1 MTKHIEIVNV
11 KGFILR
17 GYLELPENAKRIVC
31 MFHGFTGKSKSQ
43 MLSYRDNPLDKLD
56 ILVKNKIP
64 VILVASC
71 VFKDKIFRFFKI
83 GASSFNV
90 LSKAFPPKL

>member
-31 MFHGFTGKSKSQ
+31 CGFTNFFIIKSIGQKS
-43 MLSYRDNPLDKLD
+43 SISN
-56 ILVKNKIP
+56 N
-64 VILVASC
+64 
-71 VFKDKIFRFFKI
+71 
-83 GASSFNV
+83 N
-90 LSKAFPPKL
+90 